1 MFCPKCNGQMEMRD
15 VRCPHCGYDFPSATP
30 EREKRPIL
38 FAYSSFAYVVLA
50 IAIVV
55 LVIACLGFGVYA
67 VVMVVAPHRMRS
79 PDWLDWA
86 VRFFATMVALIV
98 VMRVFDMRPRG

>member
-38 FAYSSFAYVVLA
+38 FAYSAFAYVVLA
-50 IAIVV
+50 VAIIVLALTAVVMAAYGVAVVATSKFMRSDDWLEWAGGLFATLVMLIVV
-55 LVIACLGFGVYA
+55 LRVY
-67 VVMVVAPHRMRS
+67 
-79 PDWLDWA
+79 
-86 VRFFATMVALIV
+86 
-98 VMRVFDMRPRG
+98 DMNPRK